1 MKISL
6 SSDIG
11 KHLSLMVA
19 ISLLGMIVL
28 LYVVFD
34 IFGRIYLEEK
44 RNDSLQLTNTA
55 ISIVHSFHELHR
67 RGELSAEQARQFTL
81 DTLRNTRYSDSGYFW
96 INDLQGNII
105 MHPLLPELEGR
116 NLINFRDTQ
125 GVKPFDQFI
134 REAINGGGWV
144 EYWWPKPEQPE
155 TPTHKVSYVSLY
167 EPWQWVIGTGVYLD
181 EESAAKNR
189 MVLSSTHILLALVSI
204 LIGISLFSARHSA
217 RGIAN
222 FAIRDPLTQLYS
234 RRYLNETEDRFV
246 RADLRSQNK
255 HLYVL
260 FLDIDHFKAV
270 NDTYGHLEG
279 DQVLK
284 KVGSILRESTRPQ
297 DLCVRYG
304 GEEFI
309 VLTLAEEDQA
319 ALQLAERL
327 RRKAYFSDFSSGIE
341 ITLSCG
347 IAKRRE
353 DESFAN
359 LLHRAD
365 KNLYAA
371 KKKGRDQI
379 VFKEHP

>member
-11 KHLSLMVA
+11 KHLGLMVA

-34 IFGRIYLEEK
+34 IFGKIYLEEK

-55 ISIVHSFHELHR
+55 ISIVNSFHELHR
-67 RGELSAEQARQFTL
+67 KGELSAEQAQQFSL
-81 DTLRNTRYSDSGYFW
+81 NTLRNTRYSDSGYFW

-105 MHPLLPELEGR
+105 MHPLMPELEGQ
-116 NLINFRDTQ
+116 NLLDFRDIH
-125 GVKPFDQFI
+125 GIKPFDQFI
-134 REAINGGGWV
+134 AEAINGGGWV
-144 EYWWPKPEQPE
+144 EYWWPKPEQAE
-155 TPTHKVSYVSLY
+155 TPTLKISYVSLY
-167 EPWQWVIGTGVYLD
+167 TPWQWVIGTGVYLD

-189 MVLSSTHILLALVSI
+189 MALSSTHIVLAVLAL
-204 LIGISLFSARHSA
+204 LIGFSLFSARHSA
-217 RGIAN
+217 RGIEN

-246 RADLRSQNK
+246 RADLRSQEK
-255 HLYVL
+255 HLYIL
-260 FLDIDHFKAV
+260 FLDIDHFKAI

-279 DQVLK
+279 DQVLQQL
-284 KVGSILRESTRPQ
+284 GSILRQSTRPQ

-309 VLTLAEEDQA
+309 VLTLAEEDQTV
-319 ALQLAERL
+319 LQLAERL
-327 RRKAYFSDFSSGIE
+327 RKKAYFSDFASGLE

-347 IAKRRE
+347 IAKRRD

-359 LLHRAD
+359 LLQRAD

-379 VFKEHP
+379 VFEDIP

>member
-19 ISLLGMIVL
+19 ISLVGMVVL

-34 IFGRIYLEEK
+34 IFGKIHIEEK
-44 RNDSLQLTNTA
+44 RNDSLQLTNAA
-55 ISIVHSFHELHR
+55 ISIVNSFHELHR
-67 RGELSAEQARQFTL
+67 KGELSADQAQHFSL
-81 DTLRNTRYSDSGYFW
+81 NTLRNTRYSDSGYFW

-105 MHPLLPELEGR
+105 MHPLMPELEGQ
-116 NLINFRDTQ
+116 NLLDFRDIH
-125 GVKPFDQFI
+125 GIKPFDQFVT
-134 REAINGGGWV
+134 EAMNGGGWV
-144 EYWWPKPEQPE
+144 EYSWPKPEQAD
-155 TPTHKVSYVSLY
+155 TPTPKVSYVSLY
-167 EPWQWVIGTGVYLD
+167 TPWQWVIGTGVYLD

-189 MVLSSTHILLALVSI
+189 MVLSSTHIVLVVFAL
-204 LIGISLFSARHSA
+204 LIGFSLFSARHSA

-246 RADLRSQNK
+246 RADLRSQDK

-284 KVGSILRESTRPQ
+284 KMGCILRQSTRPQ

-327 RRKAYFSDFSSGIE
+327 RRKAYFSDFASGIE

-347 IAKRRE
+347 IAKRHD

-359 LLHRAD
+359 LLQRAD

-371 KKKGRDQI
+371 KKNGRDQI
-379 VFKEHP
+379 VFEEHP

>member
-116 NLINFRDTQ
+116 NLINFRDVQ

-181 EESAAKNR
+181 EESATKNR

-204 LIGISLFSARHSA
+204 LIGFSLFSARHSA

>member
-105 MHPLLPELEGR
+105 MHPLMPELEGQ
-116 NLINFRDTQ
+116 NLVDFKDIH
-125 GVKPFDQFI
+125 GIKPFDQFI
-134 REAINGGGWV
+134 TEAINGGGWV

-181 EESAAKNR
+181 EESATKNR

-204 LIGISLFSARHSA
+204 LIGFSLFSARHSA

-347 IAKRRE
+347 IAKRRD

-359 LLHRAD
+359 LLQRAD

-379 VFKEHP
+379 VFEEHP

>member
-105 MHPLLPELEGR
+105 MHPLMPELEGQ
-116 NLINFRDTQ
+116 NLVDFKDIH
-125 GVKPFDQFI
+125 GIKPFDQFI
-134 REAINGGGWV
+134 TEAINGGGWV

-181 EESAAKNR
+181 EESATKNR

-204 LIGISLFSARHSA
+204 LIGFSLFSARHSA

-319 ALQLAERL
+319 ALQLAERV